1 MQASFVQSELLK
13 KKSKTALSC
22 SWFFNRSIRYDVGER
37 VDVFFA
43 KHKNSW
49 WEGHIKSISEV
60 DATAIVDFTCGCDQE
75 EVPLE
80 NLRTSI
86 HF

>member
-1 MQASFVQSELLK
+1 
-13 KKSKTALSC
+13 
-22 SWFFNRSIRYDVGER
+22 

-49 WEGHIKSISEV
+49 WEGHIKSISEAV
-60 DATAIVDFTCGCDQE
+60 AIVDFTCGCGQE